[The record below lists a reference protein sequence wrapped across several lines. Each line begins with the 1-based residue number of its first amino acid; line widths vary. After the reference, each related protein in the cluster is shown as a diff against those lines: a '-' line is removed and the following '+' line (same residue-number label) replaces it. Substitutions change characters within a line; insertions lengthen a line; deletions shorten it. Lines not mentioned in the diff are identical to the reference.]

1 MTYARVLFRGEEFE
15 GELLYLYTFPW
26 KRADERGHTVV
37 ETQRRPQRVGLRIA
51 GVDVH
56 FTMPTSVVIA
66 PAAGD

>member
-1 MTYARVLFRGEEFE
+1 MSHARVLLRGEEFE

-26 KRADERGHTVV
+26 KRADERGHVV
-37 ETQRRPQRVGLRIA
+37 ETQRRPQRAGLRIA

-56 FTMPTSVVIA
+56 FTMPTSVVTA